1 MKKAIAILITLT
13 ATFQSMQAAT
23 RGTVVLPLQ
32 VVKSDGFTLPN
43 KTDYLEL
50 KKVKMSTDAALNGF
64 GSALNEKLKEID
76 EKGAEHYV
84 YALVAKPDD
93 DQSGQI
99 RIDIYDNDI
108 LKGNELSRRM
118 AFGDL
123 QVGQTHFV
131 VLMNPDNAD
140 FLKKYV
146 KNAGGNT
153 RFERVYEFVAKVLP
167 KQHTTVH
174 ATWDGSKLNV
184 TTYILDGEDQL
195 NNNGT
200 SAQAGEPGE
209 EYVSI
214 PLITLESEANKAA
227 TIDTTVNHI
236 ADNEFML
243 NPTSGLR
250 LKQLSISEEA
260 AGMKVVTAAIE
271 KLKAIAQAE
280 REYNTLLLTVNM
292 RGGYPT
298 GFEVNSGDVIK
309 LSSSMQY
316 AGVIKIGG
324 INFVLTTTPLTAPT
338 IDQAVEDAGPTICFS
353 HALKVVK
360 QRQMLRNTA
369 VKCDWVNGAYKV
381 SRAVVDGRHTNL
393 EQ

>member
-227 TIDTTVNHI
+227 TIDTTGNHI

>member
-84 YALVAKPDD
+84 YALVARPDD

-167 KQHTTVH
+167 KRHTTVH

-227 TIDTTVNHI
+227 TIDTTGNHI

>member
-1 MKKAIAILITLT
+1 MKKAIAIFVTLT
-13 ATFQSMQAAT
+13 AMLQSVQAAT

-32 VVKSDGFTLPN
+32 VVKTDGFTLPS
-43 KTDYLEL
+43 KTDYLEI
-50 KKVKMSTDAALNGF
+50 KKVKISTDAALNGF
-64 GSALNEKLKEID
+64 GAALNEKLKEID
-76 EKGAEHYV
+76 DNGAEHYV
-84 YALVAKPDD
+84 YALVARPAE

-99 RIDIYDNDI
+99 RVDVYDSDI

-118 AFGDL
+118 IFGDI
-123 QVGQTHFV
+123 QVGRAHFV

-153 RFERVYEFVAKVLP
+153 RFERVYEFVAEVLP
-167 KQHTTVH
+167 KQHTTMH

-184 TTYILDGEDQL
+184 TTYILDGEDLL
-195 NNNGT
+195 NSNT

-214 PLITLESEANKAA
+214 PLITLESEASKAA
-227 TIDTTVNHI
+227 TIDTTGNHI

-250 LKQLSISEEA
+250 LKQLSISEEV
-260 AGMKVVTAAIE
+260 AGMKVVTAAID

-280 REYNTLLLTVNM
+280 KEYNTLLLTVDM

-360 QRQMLRNTA
+360 QRPIVRNTA
-369 VKCDWVNGAYKV
+369 VKCDWTNGAYKV
-381 SRAVVDGRHTNL
+381 TRAVVDGRHTNL
-393 EQ
+393 EP

>member
-13 ATFQSMQAAT
+13 AMFQSMQAAP

-64 GSALNEKLKEID
+64 GAALNEKLKEID
-76 EKGAEHYV
+76 DKGAEHYV
-84 YALVAKPDD
+84 YALVARPDD

-153 RFERVYEFVAKVLP
+153 RFERVYEFVAEVLP

-184 TTYILDGEDQL
+184 TTYILDGEDHL

-227 TIDTTVNHI
+227 TIDTTGNHI

-260 AGMKVVTAAIE
+260 TGMKVVTAAIE

-338 IDQAVEDAGPTICFS
+338 IDQAVEDAGLTICFS

-360 QRQMLRNTA
+360 QRPMLRSTA